1 LRKTAISLSTLLLI
15 LSTFLAISAIPSP
28 AHAQFTGTVCIDN
41 ATSTTCPSSPPTLTG
56 VVGSNVT
63 VSVNIQGSDTFNAF
77 DISVATNASTL
88 DPLSIDY
95 SASLIH
101 QPLFVATDSV
111 NSTTGVARLAIAAE
125 GYSIS
130 GPATGNLFRITY
142 KVLSSSTAK
151 IGYSTGCSSPS
162 NDNLCVSVV
171 NAGTVDP
178 ENVQIANFG
187 GSAPP
192 DFSITA
198 NPTSLTIRQ
207 GTSATS
213 LLTLT
218 SLNGFTGTVS
228 LSATI
233 SPLVR
238 HGPTATLSPTSVTL
252 SSGGTGSSTLTVSTA
267 RNTPTGTY
275 AVTVTGVSGSISHSV
290 TVTVTV
296 TSAK

>member
-1 LRKTAISLSTLLLI
+1 M

-28 AHAQFTGTVCIDN
+28 AHAQFTGTVCIDS
-41 ATSTTCPSSPPTLTG
+41 ATSTTCPASPPTLSG
-56 VVGSNVT
+56 AVGTNLT
-63 VSVNIQGSDTFNAF
+63 VSVNIQGSDTFNGF

-88 DPLSIDY
+88 DPLSIDF

-101 QPLFVATDSV
+101 QPLLVAVDSV
-111 NSTTGVARLAIAAE
+111 NSTTGVARLAIVAE
-125 GYSIS
+125 GYTVP

-142 KVLSSSTAK
+142 RVLTSSTAK

-178 ENVQIANFG
+178 ENVQIANFSG
-187 GSAPP
+187 TPAP

-198 NPTSLTIRQ
+198 NPTTLTIRA

-213 LLTLT
+213 LLTIS
-218 SLNGFTGTVS
+218 SLNGFTGIVS

-238 HGPTATLSPTSVTL
+238 HGPSPTLSPMSVTL

-275 AVTVTGVSGSISHSV
+275 TVTVTGVSGSISHSV

-296 TSAK
+296 TSAR